1 MKLNEN
7 QLEIQS
13 KTMFLK
19 DTFTNFFQG
28 LPFIN
33 KLTANEM
40 DKMNYTLRFNTFKRI
55 ERMMEVSPLYKDLY
69 SVSLPNEHKLHEE
82 KLKHMRWFVGRYK
95 DTISYTDRIKFTFTL
110 IDPECNYPDGIY
122 EQYSELNFQ
131 KILEDGRK
139 IIKSIAGN
147 FKILHQHNVRTMEK
161 FEIYDAPNSD
171 FIFRLCYY
179 PNKKAWIEIESKE

>member
-13 KTMFLK
+13 KSLFLK
-19 DTFTNFFQG
+19 DAFPKFFKE
-28 LPFIN
+28 LPFIDKFNATEMN
-33 KLTANEM
+33 KI
-40 DKMNYTLRFNTFKRI
+40 NYDLRFVTFKKI
-55 ERMMEVSPLYKDLY
+55 ERMMEISQFYKDLY

-82 KLKHMRWFVGRYK
+82 KLKHMRWFVDRYK
-95 DTISYTDRIKFTFTL
+95 DTINYTDRIKFTFTL
-110 IDPECNYPDGIY
+110 LDPECNYGDGVY
-122 EQYSELNFQ
+122 EQYSQLNFQ

-147 FKILHQHNVRTMEK
+147 FKILHQHNNRTMEK

-171 FIFRLCYY
+171 FVFRLCYY

>member
-13 KTMFLK
+13 KSLFLK
-19 DTFTNFFQG
+19 DAFPKFYQN

-33 KLTANEM
+33 KFNATEM
-40 DKMNYTLRFNTFKRI
+40 NRINYDLRFVTFKKI
-55 ERMMEVSPLYKDLY
+55 ERMMEISQLYKDLY

-82 KLKHMRWFVGRYK
+82 KLKHMRWFVDKYK
-95 DTISYTDRIKFTFTL
+95 DNLNYTDRIKFIFTL
-110 IDPECNYPDGIY
+110 IDPECEYKEDIY
-122 EQYSELNFQ
+122 EQYTQLNFQ
-131 KILEDGRK
+131 KVLEDGRK

-179 PNKKAWIEIESKE
+179 PNKKAWIELESKE